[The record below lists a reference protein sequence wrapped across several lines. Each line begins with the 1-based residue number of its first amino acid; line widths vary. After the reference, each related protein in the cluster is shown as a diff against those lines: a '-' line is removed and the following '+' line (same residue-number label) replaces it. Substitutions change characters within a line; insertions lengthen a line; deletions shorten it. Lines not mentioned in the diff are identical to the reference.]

1 MKQMKKLLAFVLAFA
16 MIITIYQP
24 SAAYAA
30 TQKTRLNAKT
40 MTLQVGQKKTLKVK
54 NAGKKAK
61 LKWSSNKKSIATVSK
76 KGVVKA
82 VKAGNAVVT
91 CKVTTKNGKTT
102 KLTCK
107 VAVKKTA
114 KVTSLTVGSQKEL
127 EKPLTSKDARK
138 FMRFFFAG
146 AANCEVDKQGRILL
160 PANLREYAGIDK
172 EVVSVG
178 VFSRVE
184 IWSKER
190 YLENNDFDDMDEI
203 AEHMAELGIGI

>member
-24 SAAYAA
+24 SAVYAA
-30 TQKTRLNAKT
+30 KKLSLSAKT

-91 CKVTTKNGKTT
+91 CKATTKMARQPNSLARLRLRKQQ
-102 KLTCK
+102 KLP
-107 VAVKKTA
+107 V
-114 KVTSLTVGSQKEL
+114 
-127 EKPLTSKDARK
+127 
-138 FMRFFFAG
+138 
-146 AANCEVDKQGRILL
+146 
-160 PANLREYAGIDK
+160 
-172 EVVSVG
+172 
-178 VFSRVE
+178 
-184 IWSKER
+184 
-190 YLENNDFDDMDEI
+190 
-203 AEHMAELGIGI
+203 